1 MHGSLSHRPP
11 RGGLTRGALKAG
23 PSCTI
28 CKIVRI
34 FAETNLT
41 PHIMARYINP
51 FTDWGFK
58 HIFGQEITKDLLISF
73 LNDLFEGEFCIAS
86 LEFKNNEHI
95 GLTEDARKVIFDIYC
110 TTNEGR
116 HLIIEMQNRMQEH
129 FIDRAL
135 YYSSRAIITQGQK
148 GEWDYE
154 LMPVYTICF
163 LNFEDA
169 HLKERKFRTDL
180 VLADRD
186 TGQAVTDHL
195 RIVYLTLPLFTKKE
209 HECNNDFER
218 WIYVLKNMNVFER
231 MPFMAK
237 NAVFRKLAEISDITA
252 LSKEEHE
259 KYDESIKILRD
270 NYATFKFAI
279 KEGHDKGR
287 AEGRIEGRAEGRAEG
302 QTKEKKQIAQ
312 NMLKEGMAV
321 NLICKMTGLDEQE
334 VLKLKDE

>member
-1 MHGSLSHRPP
+1 
-11 RGGLTRGALKAG
+11 
-23 PSCTI
+23 
-28 CKIVRI
+28 
-34 FAETNLT
+34 
-41 PHIMARYINP
+41 MARYINP

-86 LEFKNNEHI
+86 L
-95 GLTEDARKVIFDIYC
+95 IFDIYC

-287 AEGRIEGRAEGRAEG
+287 AEGRIEGRAEGRVEGRAEGRIEGRAEGRAEG

-321 NLICKMTGLDEQE
+321 SLICKMTGLDEQE

>member
-1 MHGSLSHRPP
+1 
-11 RGGLTRGALKAG
+11 
-23 PSCTI
+23 
-28 CKIVRI
+28 
-34 FAETNLT
+34 
-41 PHIMARYINP
+41 MARYINP

-186 TGQAVTDHL
+186 TGLAVTDHL

-302 QTKEKKQIAQ
+302 QTKEKKHIAQ

-321 NLICKMTGLDEQE
+321 SLICKMTGLDEQE